1 MMEENKRS
9 SEFKPLG
16 DLVDRL
22 MKAYQLDGKLAE
34 IDVLSKWE
42 EMMGKAVAMRTRNIY
57 IKDKVLILE
66 IDSSVMREELMFGKK
81 VIIQRINEASGK
93 ELITDVYFK

>member
-1 MMEENKRS
+1 MEENKRS